1 MFCCIL
7 LFSSSFDVRFID
19 TPRSICSTCTNARP
33 KVTDVHLL
41 ATYEIVNAEDRISAT
56 EGLAAQLDPSH
67 SGRHKAFGNW
77 KRVESAG
84 GVMGSSLGTT
94 LVECAAVDTIIIDL
108 GEAAIQSIDFS
119 LMDGRTSMTNK
130 QINPA

>member
-1 MFCCIL
+1 
-7 LFSSSFDVRFID
+7 
-19 TPRSICSTCTNARP
+19 
-33 KVTDVHLL
+33 
-41 ATYEIVNAEDRISAT
+41 
-56 EGLAAQLDPSH
+56 
-67 SGRHKAFGNW
+67 
-77 KRVESAG
+77 
-84 GVMGSSLGTT
+84 MGSSLGTT